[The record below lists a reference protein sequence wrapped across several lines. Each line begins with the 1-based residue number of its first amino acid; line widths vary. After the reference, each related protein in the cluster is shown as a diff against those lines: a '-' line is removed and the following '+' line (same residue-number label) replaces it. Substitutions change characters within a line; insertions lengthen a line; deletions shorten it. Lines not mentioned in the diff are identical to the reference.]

1 MAFTGGLAPSS
12 SSGGRSCRTSTASL
26 IGVVGN
32 LGERLSRV
40 TQRWIP
46 DSWVVCMI
54 LTVLALLLAV
64 LGAGAGVEEAVLA
77 WGGGMWALL
86 ELAMQFTIALV
97 AAHACVSSRPVFAL
111 LDRLAS
117 LPNPERPLQ
126 AVVLVATLRAR
137 DGLSELGSIYHSVR
151 AVRAVRLPTQS
162 EGGHPRPDRQR
173 LSGPRHGLARRVVRV
188 GPSYSGNSRQPSA
201 RARDG
206 SPRDRPAASR
216 HRNALHPL
224 QLDLL
229 ARHRCRG
236 APDGR
241 RPAPSEQPPHAQP

>member
-1 MAFTGGLAPSS
+1 MSN
-12 SSGGRSCRTSTASL
+12 STASL
-26 IGVVGN
+26 VGVVGK

-64 LGAGAGVEEAVLA
+64 LGAGAGVEEAVVA
-77 WGGGMWALL
+77 WGDGMWALL
-86 ELAMQFTIALV
+86 ELAMQFTIAMV
-97 AAHACVSSRPVFAL
+97 AAHACVSSRPVFGL

-126 AVVLVATLRAR
+126 AVVLVA
-137 DGLSELGSIYHSVR
+137 IYSLVTGYLNW
-151 AVRAVRLPTQS
+151 ALCIIASALFVPFVC
-162 EGGHPRPDRQR
+162 
-173 LSGPRHGLARRVVRV
+173 RRNPKVDVRV
-188 GPSYSGNSRQPSA
+188 LIASAYLGLGTVWHGGFSGFSPSYSGNSRQPSA
-201 RARDG
+201 RARDR
-206 SPRDRPAASR
+206 SSRDRPAASR

-229 ARHRCRG
+229 ARHRRRG

-241 RPAPSEQPPHAQP
+241 RLAPSK

>member
-1 MAFTGGLAPSS
+1 MSN
-12 SSGGRSCRTSTASL
+12 STASL
-26 IGVVGN
+26 VGVVGK

-64 LGAGAGVEEAVLA
+64 LGAGAGVEEAVVA
-77 WGGGMWALL
+77 WGDGMWALL
-86 ELAMQFTIALV
+86 ELAMQFTIAMV
-97 AAHACVSSRPVFAL
+97 AAHACVSSRPVFGL

-126 AVVLVATLRAR
+126 AVVLVAIYLAR
-137 DGLSELGSIYHSVR
+137 DGLSELGSLYYRVR
-151 AVRAVRLPTQS
+151 AVHAVRLPTQS
-162 EGGHPRPDRQR
+162 EGGRPRADRQR
-173 LSGPRHGLARRVVRV
+173 LFGPRHGLARRVLRV
-188 GPSYSGNSRQPSA
+188 SPSYSGNSRQPSA
-201 RARDG
+201 RARDR
-206 SPRDRPAASR
+206 SSRDRPAASR

-229 ARHRCRG
+229 ARHRRRG

-241 RPAPSEQPPHAQP
+241 RLAPSK